1 MTAPGPSLR
10 RFLRA
15 FASLACLFAVP
26 TIGSY
31 AEGAQAV
38 NWQGPVQG
46 NNATVIPG
54 VVRAPFG
61 AFELRWMVE
70 PAGKARLAYLD
81 PAGSA
86 ELPLMEK
93 SILILNNRDGTTAL
107 FQEWFPLLNDKKPS
121 RLNEIAV
128 VSTSSLFS
136 VVAGSE
142 SPPAFSLGGSTRSI
156 RWGQPS
162 TVDGVKYRKGLA
174 KAATGTIALAW
185 RTASSG
191 GAELY
196 LMSDSRADAGKG
208 DATRLYLWIHDEA
221 QTAELLRVEP
231 WRVNV
236 LRPVITVPLKSLL
249 SGL

>member
-1 MTAPGPSLR
+1 
-10 RFLRA
+10 
-15 FASLACLFAVP
+15 
-26 TIGSY
+26 
-31 AEGAQAV
+31 
-38 NWQGPVQG
+38 
-46 NNATVIPG
+46 
-54 VVRAPFG
+54 VRAPFG

-70 PAGKARLAYLD
+70 PMGKARLAYLD

-93 SILILNNRDGTTAL
+93 GILILNSRDGTTAL
-107 FQEWFPLLNDKKPS
+107 LQEWFPLLNDKKPP

-136 VVAGSE
+136 VVTGSE
-142 SPPAFSLGGSTRSI
+142 SPPAFSIDGSTRSI
-156 RWGQPS
+156 RWGEPS

-174 KAATGTIALAW
+174 KAAAGTIALAW

-191 GAELY
+191 GSELY
-196 LMSDSRADAGKG
+196 LMSDFRADAGKG

-221 QTAELLRVEP
+221 RTAILLRVES
-231 WRVNV
+231 WRVDV
-236 LRPVITVPLKSLL
+236 LRPVITVSMKSLL